1 MRPLLTA
8 ELLTL
13 WEQGLSQTSIQRSLA
28 LLAAAC
34 PDLSPEQVRQLTVGQ
49 GDRLLLTLREQLFGS
64 QLVSVAVCPA
74 CGDRLEL
81 NFSVD
86 EIRLPVAEVPETIAV
101 DQGEYQIQLRLP
113 TRLDLATITQGQ
125 ASTLSDL
132 RRRLLERCLVKVQP
146 EQANREGRLMTE
158 DLPADLPTDLPT
170 NWPED
175 LMQAIAT
182 QLAAADPQADIQLDL
197 ACPVCGHRWQ
207 AAFDIGTFLWSEIHA
222 WALRLLREVH
232 GLASAYGWSEA
243 AILGM
248 SAQRRQWYLE
258 MAGSL

>member
-34 PDLSPEQVRQLTVGQ
+34 PDLSSEQVRQLTVGQ

-86 EIRLPVAEVPETIAV
+86 EIRLPVTEVPETIAV

-113 TRLDLATITQGQ
+113 TRLDLAAIAQGQ

-132 RRRLLERCLVKVQP
+132 RRRLLERCLVQVQP
-146 EQANREGRLMTE
+146 EQADREGRLVT
-158 DLPADLPTDLPT
+158 ADLPT

-175 LMQAIAT
+175 LMQAIAI

-197 ACPVCGHRWQ
+197 ACPVCRHRWQ
-207 AAFDIGTFLWSEIHA
+207 AAFDIGAYLWSEIHA